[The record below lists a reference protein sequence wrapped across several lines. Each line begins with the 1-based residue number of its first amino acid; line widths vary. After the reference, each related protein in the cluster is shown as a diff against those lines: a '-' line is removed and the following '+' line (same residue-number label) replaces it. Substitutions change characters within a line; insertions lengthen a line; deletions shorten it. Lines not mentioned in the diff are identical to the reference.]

1 MSDKQNLRKSQRK
14 SQWSAT
20 KHDHL
25 TPQFILAKKRY
36 NLEPHTPAEIAWFI
50 DQFTQGHVK
59 DYQMTAW
66 LMAICLNGMNGV
78 ETAAL
83 CDAMVDSGEVM
94 DWSSCTSIC
103 KDVNNLHKVD
113 KHSTG
118 GVGDKVSLIL
128 APLVSSF
135 DLVVPMM
142 AGRGLGHTGGTIDKL
157 ESIPGYRTQYSSAEF
172 AKLLLS
178 STDGSDRRL
187 NAAIV
192 SPSKDMVPADKRMYA
207 LRDVTSTVSC
217 LPLQISSIMS
227 KKIAE
232 RPDSLVL
239 DVKFGLG
246 SFNKNV
252 EESLQLASGMIE
264 TGELCGINT
273 TALVTRMDSPLGYA
287 VGNWLEVKE
296 CIEIMSSREAA
307 LSGVSADLVNVTL
320 ALAGQM
326 LVQGGKASSL
336 RDGVAKAK
344 ENLLNGEAWN
354 KFREMVSAQGGDVD
368 TIDFPDQY
376 ARARFSAKVKASQTG
391 YMVSIDALEVGLVG
405 VNIGAGRKT
414 VDDSVDKAAGI
425 VFHKRPGMSVVEGDV
440 LATVY
445 TEREDQLANA
455 VQRILDS
462 CTFSSDQ
469 IELPPLITNVVT
481 REGVEDFDYQSIFEE

>member
-1 MSDKQNLRKSQRK
+1 
-14 SQWSAT
+14 
-20 KHDHL
+20 
-25 TPQFILAKKRY
+25 
-36 NLEPHTPAEIAWFI
+36 
-50 DQFTQGHVK
+50 
-59 DYQMTAW
+59 MTAW

-94 DWSSCTSIC
+94 DWSSCVHIC

-128 APLVSSF
+128 APLVASF

-157 ESIPGYRTQYSSAEF
+157 ESIPGYRTQYSSEEF
-172 AKLLLS
+172 AKLLLT
-178 STDGSDRRL
+178 STDRSDDRRL

-296 CIEIMSSREAA
+296 CIEIMSSKEAA
-307 LSGVSADLVNVTL
+307 LSELSADLVNVTL
-320 ALAGQM
+320 ALAAQM
-326 LVQGGKASSL
+326 LVQGGKGSNL
-336 RDGVAKAK
+336 RDGVVKAK
-344 ENLLNGEAWN
+344 ENLHNGKAWK
-354 KFREMVSAQGGDVD
+354 KFRDMVSAQGGDVD
-368 TIDFPDQY
+368 TIDFPAQY
-376 ARARFSAKVKASQTG
+376 SQAKFSAEVKSSQTG
-391 YMVSIDALEVGLVG
+391 YLVSLNALEVGLVG

-414 VDDSVDKAAGI
+414 VDDPIDKTAGI
-425 VFHKRPGMSVVEGDV
+425 LFHKRPGMHVVEGDV

-445 TEREDQLANA
+445 TERGDQLANA

-462 CTFSSDQ
+462 CTFSADQ
-469 IELPPLITNVVT
+469 IELPPLITNFVT
-481 REGVEDFDYQSIFEE
+481 NEGVEDFDQSIFGE

>member
-1 MSDKQNLRKSQRK
+1 
-14 SQWSAT
+14 
-20 KHDHL
+20 
-25 TPQFILAKKRY
+25 
-36 NLEPHTPAEIAWFI
+36 
-50 DQFTQGHVK
+50 
-59 DYQMTAW
+59 MTAW

-103 KDVNNLHKVD
+103 KNVNNLHKCD

-128 APLVSSF
+128 APLVASF

-157 ESIPGYRTQYSSAEF
+157 ESIPGYRTQYTSEEF

-178 STDGSDRRL
+178 STGGSDDRRL

-192 SPSKDMVPADKRMYA
+192 SPSKAMVPADKRMYA

-273 TALVTRMDSPLGYA
+273 AALVTRMDSPLGYA

-307 LSGVSADLVNVTL
+307 LSELSADLVNITVV
-320 ALAGQM
+320 LAGQM
-326 LVQGGKASSL
+326 LVQGGKASNL

-344 ENLLNGEAWN
+344 ENLLNGNAWN

-368 TIDFPDQY
+368 TIDFPEQY
-376 ARARFSAKVKASQTG
+376 SKAKFSAEVKSSQTG
-391 YMVSIDALEVGLVG
+391 YLISVNALEVGLVG
-405 VNIGAGRKT
+405 VNIGAGRK
-414 VDDSVDKAAGI
+414 SVDESVDARAGI
-425 VFHKRPGMSVVEGDV
+425 VFHKRPGMYVVEGETV
-440 LATVY
+440 ATVY
-445 TEREDQLANA
+445 TERDDQLANA
-455 VQRILDS
+455 VERILYS
-462 CTFSSDQ
+462 CTFSIDQ
-469 IELPPLITNVVT
+469 IELPPLITNFVT
-481 REGVEDFDYQSIFEE
+481 KEGVEDFDQSIFVE